1 MAQHNYGQPYYDLP
15 FQFPPQQQMQQMQ
28 QSMAHAPPPNA
39 QGSSQA
45 MQPAPAPNAFYIP
58 GLQQQA
64 PPSNVNH
71 HAYSQNAQQPPYPQ
85 AAWPPPDPA
94 AFFAMMQSAAMN
106 GQPPPPIPGFAFPS
120 QSFLPPN
127 SQYPAPPMPFPLPHQ
142 QQNTMAASDRI
153 QEVMDSD
160 REDGE
165 VSESEAASLV
175 PNGKAYG
182 RTHAEPPR
190 SAPQAKQ
197 ASPRIE
203 EGYNP
208 DRPAA
213 GQMKVKEPVRR
224 ASPQLPA
231 PPPVDP
237 IQRDRD
243 QAKQFIKLLHSNNI
257 GYRTLAKEPLD
268 LEQLRGIYQSLNLP
282 SEPAPIL
289 PPKEVAATQ
298 KLPSQASTNLAVQP
312 VSGSSGH
319 QPTPAPMLKTA
330 VQAAP
335 ASSAAPSPVDRRD
348 YIARL
353 QAAKLAKQAGA
364 AKASPPQHIPPV
376 ASAPAAQAVKAPQPI
391 TTPTPKAPMTDEQ
404 RARTTELI
412 KQRLEAMRAGT
423 KPSTP
428 AATAPASVSSPFQK
442 TEAKRLPAS
451 QRAPSGTTTPVHQSY
466 NAGFTG
472 IPGLFMQPSSSVD
485 NASRPSPSVPQKR
498 PAPVDSTE
506 ASTPRGS
513 ATPYT
518 RPLGDS
524 PHAYNEDQMII
535 EVSDD
540 ESNGSDMDIDNDQ
553 APPSTSVQFPG
564 MLPKLPSQPTSVLP
578 GSSAAST
585 PGPPTPA
592 TQAREKELKRKEDQ
606 LAAMKETLK
615 KKLAEKRAKDK
626 AAAAASSPAPQS
638 ASSEQNG
645 IATSHQKHSNQLVQ
659 PPLNVLTTAPGDT
672 MQDTNE
678 LSRDVKRRRRDEIV
692 SKLPVFDVELASNTS
707 RIAELMREM
716 EVLRAQSQKLAEDK
730 ERLTRELE
738 SIGVD
743 TEGMSH
749 DEMRAKKD
757 EIEHE
762 MPSERESMAA
772 NAGTVFAPPTNAPV
786 SASSGPVAEG
796 QDMVHTSSVSSGQ
809 GEAAAQVAL
818 LPGLGQTSQLKVNS
832 AVAPAQASTVD
843 RVATVETAGSVI
855 DASQFSHNVSGLEDP
870 AAATT
875 QLMASD
881 KATVEPEQQ
890 VNNGATPLDEDD
902 FYSPAP
908 ATEPGQGES
917 LVQDLPQTYS
927 EAQALDAPS
936 PSEEGEVEMS
946 VSSEDEEE
954 EYEPDEL
961 VVTEETIDQ
970 SAQLPGPEAAQ
981 SVASNDVS
989 TEDEEAY
996 EPPDIDEAMPDVQ
1009 ADVSV
1014 PETDSVEA
1022 GVEADIEAED
1032 GEMDIA
1038 SSSEDDSDSDSDSES
1053 ESDGEIAEES
1063 ANDKTISASNAG
1075 LQTINVADDLAPELQ
1090 PENASQHASAAHE
1103 EVEAAKFTPYESP
1116 LRMFKSYRYHPN
1128 FTNDVTGGF
1137 MSSTFSH
1144 QIDPKKALCQ
1154 YETAGG
1160 SCNDKDCPDQHF
1172 RDLGITGET
1181 LLVQLGTANPGKTQ
1195 EEKQQWNDGLR
1206 SVLND
1211 LRKRRIKDPS
1221 GIAAEITK
1229 YRREFLNDDTR
1240 VVNL

>member
-58 GLQQQA
+58 
-64 PPSNVNH
+64 
-71 HAYSQNAQQPPYPQ
+71 

-268 LEQLRGIYQSLNLP
+268 LEQLQPNSQSKPAQRRSDEGWDKAVHSSCNSSSLSLVAFSEDRG
-282 SEPAPIL
+282 
-289 PPKEVAATQ
+289 K
-298 KLPSQASTNLAVQP
+298 K
-312 VSGSSGH
+312 
-319 QPTPAPMLKTA
+319 
-330 VQAAP
+330 
-335 ASSAAPSPVDRRD
+335 
-348 YIARL
+348 IAGF
-353 QAAKLAKQAGA
+353 A
-364 AKASPPQHIPPV
+364 
-376 ASAPAAQAVKAPQPI
+376 
-391 TTPTPKAPMTDEQ
+391 
-404 RARTTELI
+404 
-412 KQRLEAMRAGT
+412 
-423 KPSTP
+423 
-428 AATAPASVSSPFQK
+428 
-442 TEAKRLPAS
+442 
-451 QRAPSGTTTPVHQSY
+451 SY

-796 QDMVHTSSVSSGQ
+796 QDMVHTSSVSEYPVSSGQ

-1090 PENASQHASAAHE
+1090 PENASQHVPNREKASAAHE